1 MPTPEPLNPPA
12 SPHQLSALRN
22 LTVTQNPPKKHQAL
36 DRVCIAPIPGATTP
50 SPARQRATKRRQHP
64 HTKHE
69 QAGLAQL
76 GERQTEVTLQFLHNL
91 KVMCSIHINRK
102 VSNIFAARKL
112 RLLLFLVKNSYYLMM
127 GRGVVGYR

>member
-1 MPTPEPLNPPA
+1 MYRPDT
-12 SPHQLSALRN
+12 
-22 LTVTQNPPKKHQAL
+22 
-36 DRVCIAPIPGATTP
+36 GATTP
-50 SPARQRATKRRQHP
+50 SPARQRAAKRRQHP

-102 VSNIFAARKL
+102 RSNVFAAGKL
-112 RLLLFLVKNSYYLMM
+112 RLMLFLAENLYYLMM
-127 GRGVVGYR
+127 GRSGVGGR